1 MMQLDHKY
9 QVWHPYTQMKGAEII
24 PIVRGEGARLYS
36 SNGDE
41 FIDAISSWWTNIHGH
56 AHPYIAEAIYKQAS
70 TLEQTIFAGFSHEPA
85 IRLADKLLKHIPYH
99 HKVFYT
105 DNGSTAVE
113 VALKMAL
120 QFWRNQED
128 KKTKIICFKD
138 AYHGDT
144 FGAMSMSGRGLFT
157 HAFQSLLFDVIFID
171 TPTYSNEAAIIEQF
185 NNRLQSA
192 EKEEIA
198 AFIFEPLVLGS
209 AGMLMYSP
217 QLLDKLLE
225 LCRQNGILSIADE
238 VMTGF
243 GRTGIFL
250 ATDYCQNKPDIVC
263 LSKGITGGFLPFAA
277 TTCTQQIYDAFY
289 SDEKTKMLF
298 HGHSYTANPLGCAA
312 GIASLELF
320 ERENTFEKIKHI
332 EQRHSDFSKEIAKSP
347 GAKNVQHLGTI
358 LRLELSTNE
367 NSGYLNN
374 IRDKAYKFFIEHKII
389 LRPLGNVVYILPP
402 YCISDEE
409 LTEVYAAITEYVSEI
424 S

>member
-99 HKVFYT
+99 HKLFYT

-198 AFIFEPLVLGS
+198 AFI
-209 AGMLMYSP
+209 
-217 QLLDKLLE
+217 
-225 LCRQNGILSIADE
+225 
-238 VMTGF
+238 
-243 GRTGIFL
+243 
-250 ATDYCQNKPDIVC
+250 
-263 LSKGITGGFLPFAA
+263 
-277 TTCTQQIYDAFY
+277 
-289 SDEKTKMLF
+289 
-298 HGHSYTANPLGCAA
+298 
-312 GIASLELF
+312 
-320 ERENTFEKIKHI
+320 
-332 EQRHSDFSKEIAKSP
+332 
-347 GAKNVQHLGTI
+347 
-358 LRLELSTNE
+358 
-367 NSGYLNN
+367 LN
-374 IRDKAYKFFIEHKII
+374 
-389 LRPLGNVVYILPP
+389 L
-402 YCISDEE
+402 
-409 LTEVYAAITEYVSEI
+409 
-424 S
+424 